1 MQMAGDFDR
10 MPSPGRFPAGPPKPP
25 PRPPRDGHRDN
36 GLSASA
42 ARGLDWG
49 RAPDLLGDSLNGFDD
64 DQPFEDQAPRRGRA
78 VGDGPRPQG
87 LLMGARD
94 GGGLPTDILG
104 GMTSARRAP
113 ASGLSDFQALRG
125 KR

>member
-10 MPSPGRFPAGPPKPP
+10 LPSPGRFPGGGPPKPP
-25 PRPPRDGHRDN
+25 PRPPRDSHRDN
-36 GLSASA
+36 GLGGAG
-42 ARGLDWG
+42 ARGSDWG

-64 DQPFEDQAPRRGRA
+64 DQPFEDQAPRRGRGL
-78 VGDGPRPQG
+78 GDGPRPQG

-94 GGGLPTDILG
+94 GGLPTDILG
-104 GMTSARRAP
+104 GVSGARRAP
-113 ASGLSDFQALRG
+113 SSGLSDFQSLRG